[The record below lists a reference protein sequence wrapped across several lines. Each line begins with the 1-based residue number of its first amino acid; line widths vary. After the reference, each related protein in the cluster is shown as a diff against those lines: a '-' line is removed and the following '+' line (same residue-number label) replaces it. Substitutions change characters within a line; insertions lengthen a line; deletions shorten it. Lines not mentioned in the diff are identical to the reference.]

1 MRPSA
6 QNRILPASRSYN
18 REMNRVLSALI
29 LAGLASTMALAQEVY
44 DLSMKP
50 KAGLKIAYSIKIASP
65 ETQTPAGNFS
75 LNVNLKTKTTFLE
88 VTDKEIISEDEV
100 TDFEVLL
107 NGNPMDMVA
116 DQVKG
121 VKTKI
126 TRSHDWK
133 VIKTEGG
140 ENPMSASP
148 RYEAMM
154 AFATP
159 MGKVKIGDEIVREMP
174 GSKEK
179 GIVPARGKMTV
190 KEAKMVEG
198 VKYLVLE
205 VAYSELEGEKPMG
218 MVGTVLV
225 EAATGMLHSIKATM
239 NDVTMNPM
247 MPPMNLTMNMVRIP
261 VE

>member
-1 MRPSA
+1 MT
-6 QNRILPASRSYN
+6 RI
-18 REMNRVLSALI
+18 LSALI
-29 LAGLASTMALAQEVY
+29 LAGLASTMALAQESY
-44 DLSMKP
+44 DLTMKP
-50 KAGLKIAYSIKIASP
+50 KAGQKVAYSIKIASP

-88 VTDKEIISEDEV
+88 VNDKEIVSEDEV

-107 NGNPMDMVA
+107 NGNPMDMVT

-140 ENPMSASP
+140 ENPMAASP

-159 MGKVKIGDEIVREMP
+159 VGKVKIGDEIVRDMK
-174 GSKEK
+174 GDKEK
-179 GIVPARGKMTV
+179 GILPARGKMTV
-190 KEAKMVEG
+190 KETKMVEG
-198 VKYLVLE
+198 IKYVVLD

-225 EAATGMLHSIKATM
+225 EAATGMLHSIKASM

-247 MPPMNLTMNMVRIP
+247 MPPMNLTMEMVRIP
-261 VE
+261 AL